1 MLLVAARL
9 AVEADR
15 GRADG
20 LGGYEVSNVPFPLWR
35 PSVVPSR
42 MSGIFINPP
51 SLPPSLPP
59 ASISSLPLFS
69 GVAHRILSHW
79 Q

>member
-35 PSVVPSR
+35 PSSHPECLEFSL
-42 MSGIFINPP
+42 ILLP
-51 SLPPSLPP
+51 SLPPSR
-59 ASISSLPLFS
+59 ISSLPLFS

>member
-51 SLPPSLPP
+51 SLPP
-59 ASISSLPLFS
+59 ASHLFLSS
-69 GVAHRILSHW
+69 VASRIAFCRIGSE
-79 Q
+79 